1 MDEDIGGFETP
12 GTSLDLPED
21 LDKSP
26 LGFDSDSVFQ
36 AVSGDTPVAPSV
48 FPSEIEAV
56 DEKSVA
62 PFNLA
67 NLGAVISEAAS
78 SNGVRTGISF
88 PWEQGIMATIFSETK
103 SGLIPQVN
111 MPVGYF
117 EPSVAR
123 TVENVGETS
132 IATSSKTVFESCVEF
147 GLFRTKLESQDVQFE
162 IAMLRWE
169 SIVMHNPIAST
180 LGRFVFGLE
189 PEQQVTAI
197 RTALGGK
204 SAATLRKRAGQV
216 KRFMEWGLKT
226 DPDALLFPLTIFDTR
241 RYFCHLTES
250 SAARSVFS
258 GWLECVGFLVH
269 VVGVEA
275 EPNIHLDPLIRGTIR
290 SLNSKR
296 ARRKQ
301 SRPFLVSELV
311 RLEEFLMCSA
321 NSLVDRY
328 ICGCVLFAVFARARF
343 GDLRDIEQFIEDIP
357 EGHPEMGFLEM
368 HSASHKMRSS
378 ADGLGLAL
386 PLVAPVR
393 GFASGL
399 WGVQFSKVA
408 KLTGLAFGERS
419 RGPLIVAPD
428 PLGSWTSRSLT
439 NGEIGRWVRAVLL
452 EHDTQGK
459 LSSLTPHGAK
469 ATLLAYLAR
478 YGASPTDRLI
488 LGHHSVKQ
496 YGALETYSRDLQ
508 SGPLRVLQQMIGSV
522 RAGTFHPDETRS
534 GIFQSPQTSEVRLP
548 GGDLQAV
555 ESRGD
560 SAYVVTPAGD
570 QIEEDEQ
577 DVGNREVEDPFEP
590 SVVEEDFHLV
600 KDDDVTPGLP
610 PSELP
615 QELGSEQLGLGDERQ
630 LDQMSEDSDSGSSDS
645 SSSSLE
651 GSDDGIFGTIH
662 SSPGEPRTWRENCLV
677 FQHVKSKTLHLLPK
691 DDSNEIF
698 LCGRK
703 SSSAYRLFNNPIFQS
718 SWRCRQCE
726 VGKPIRSHETAIA
739 AIDRAVKRLKK

>member
-1 MDEDIGGFETP
+1 M
-12 GTSLDLPED
+12 
-21 LDKSP
+21 
-26 LGFDSDSVFQ
+26 V
-36 AVSGDTPVAPSV
+36 
-48 FPSEIEAV
+48 
-56 DEKSVA
+56 
-62 PFNLA
+62 
-67 NLGAVISEAAS
+67 
-78 SNGVRTGISF
+78 GI
-88 PWEQGIMATIFSETK
+88 
-103 SGLIPQVN
+103 
-111 MPVGYF
+111 
-117 EPSVAR
+117 
-123 TVENVGETS
+123 
-132 IATSSKTVFESCVEF
+132 
-147 GLFRTKLESQDVQFE
+147 
-162 IAMLRWE
+162 
-169 SIVMHNPIAST
+169 
-180 LGRFVFGLE
+180 
-189 PEQQVTAI
+189 
-197 RTALGGK
+197 
-204 SAATLRKRAGQV
+204 
-216 KRFMEWGLKT
+216 
-226 DPDALLFPLTIFDTR
+226 
-241 RYFCHLTES
+241 
-250 SAARSVFS
+250 
-258 GWLECVGFLVH
+258 
-269 VVGVEA
+269 EA

-290 SLNSKR
+290 GLNSKR

-311 RLEEFLMCSA
+311 RLGEFLMCST

-343 GDLRDIEQFIEDIP
+343 GDLKDLEQFIEDIP
-357 EGHPEMGFLEM
+357 EDHPEMGFLEM
-368 HSASHKMRSS
+368 HSASHKMRSA

-439 NGEIGRWVRAVLL
+439 NGEIGRWVRAVLS
-452 EHDTQGK
+452 EHDMQGK

-534 GIFQSPQTSEVRLP
+534 GIFQSPQTSEVRLH
-548 GGDLQAV
+548 GGDLQTI

-577 DVGNREVEDPFEP
+577 GMVDREMADPYEP

-600 KDDDVTPGLP
+600 KDDDAALDFP
-610 PSELP
+610 PRELS
-615 QELGSEQLGLGDERQ
+615 QEPESEQQRLDDEKQ
-630 LDQMSEDSDSGSSDS
+630 FDLTLEDSDSGSSDS
-645 SSSSLE
+645 SSSSLD
-651 GSDDGIFGTIH
+651 GSDDDIFGAIH
-662 SSPGEPRTWRENCLV
+662 SSPGEPKTWKENCLV
-677 FQHVKSKTLHLLPK
+677 YQHVKSKALHLLPK
-691 DDSNEIF
+691 DDNNEIF

-718 SWRCRQCE
+718 SWRCKQCE
-726 VGKPIRSHETAIA
+726 AGKPIRSYETAIA
-739 AIDRAVKRLKK
+739 ALDRAVKRLKK

>member
-1 MDEDIGGFETP
+1 MDDDLGGFETP

-26 LGFDSDSVFQ
+26 LGYDGDGVFQ
-36 AVSGDTPVAPSV
+36 DVSGNTPVAPSV

-56 DEKSVA
+56 DVKSAV

-67 NLGAVISEAAS
+67 NLDAVISEAAS

-88 PWEQGIMATIFSETK
+88 PWEQGIMATIFGETK

-117 EPSVAR
+117 ELSVAR

-189 PEQQVTAI
+189 PEQQVIAI

-290 SLNSKR
+290 GLNSKR

-357 EGHPEMGFLEM
+357 EDHPEMGFLEM

-408 KLTGLAFGERS
+408 KLAGLAFGERS
-419 RGPLIVAPD
+419 RAL
-428 PLGSWTSRSLT
+428 SL
-439 NGEIGRWVRAVLL
+439 LL
-452 EHDTQGK
+452 
-459 LSSLTPHGAK
+459 LTP
-469 ATLLAYLAR
+469 L
-478 YGASPTDRLI
+478 D
-488 LGHHSVKQ
+488 LGH
-496 YGALETYSRDLQ
+496 
-508 SGPLRVLQQMIGSV
+508 
-522 RAGTFHPDETRS
+522 
-534 GIFQSPQTSEVRLP
+534 
-548 GGDLQAV
+548 
-555 ESRGD
+555 
-560 SAYVVTPAGD
+560 
-570 QIEEDEQ
+570 
-577 DVGNREVEDPFEP
+577 
-590 SVVEEDFHLV
+590 
-600 KDDDVTPGLP
+600 
-610 PSELP
+610 
-615 QELGSEQLGLGDERQ
+615 LG
-630 LDQMSEDSDSGSSDS
+630 
-645 SSSSLE
+645 
-651 GSDDGIFGTIH
+651 
-662 SSPGEPRTWRENCLV
+662 V
-677 FQHVKSKTLHLLPK
+677 
-691 DDSNEIF
+691 
-698 LCGRK
+698 
-703 SSSAYRLFNNPIFQS
+703 
-718 SWRCRQCE
+718 
-726 VGKPIRSHETAIA
+726 
-739 AIDRAVKRLKK
+739 